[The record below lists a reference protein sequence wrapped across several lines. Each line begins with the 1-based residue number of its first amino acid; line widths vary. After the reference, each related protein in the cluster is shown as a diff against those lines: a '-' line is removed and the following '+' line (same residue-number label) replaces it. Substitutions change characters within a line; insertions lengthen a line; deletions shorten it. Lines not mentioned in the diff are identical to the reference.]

1 MRALVE
7 PAHCAI
13 AILGFT
19 LLPAFSPAHADETW
33 VRAIR
38 TSSIW
43 ASFPCKD
50 LLIAVACGI
59 VKEYGDPGVLPPV
72 IKIGDTIEYTDK
84 EGAGRK
90 FRIEAINFFVFEK
103 DVFDKNKLV
112 ARRGETSC
120 FLFDSKK
127 ALRSP
132 DHLSKIVVKRCVALQ

>member
-7 PAHCAI
+7 PALSAI

-38 TSSIW
+38 TSPIW
-43 ASFPCKD
+43 ASYPCKD
-50 LLIAVACGI
+50 WMVTVACGTA
-59 VKEYGDPGVLPPV
+59 KDYGDAGTLPP
-72 IKIGDTIEYTDK
+72 IINIGDTIEYTDK
-84 EGAGRK
+84 EGAK
-90 FRIEAINFFVFEK
+90 QTFRIEVINFFVFEK
-103 DVFDKNKLV
+103 DVFNRKKLV
-112 ARRGETSC
+112 ATKGETSC

-132 DHLSKIVVKRCVALQ
+132 DHLSKIVVKGCVALQ